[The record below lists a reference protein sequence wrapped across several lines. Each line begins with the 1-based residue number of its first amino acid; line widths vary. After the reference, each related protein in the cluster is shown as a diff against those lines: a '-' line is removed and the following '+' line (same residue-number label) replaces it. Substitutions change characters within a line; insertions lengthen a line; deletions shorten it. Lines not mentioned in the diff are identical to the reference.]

1 MKSSLWPGIKLVFV
15 KEVTLGLRFKAAWWA
30 MLMFALTTLA
40 CVSMALQGA
49 PLEPKLA
56 AALLWIILFFASMAG
71 ADRSFVDEDTA
82 GTLPTLKLYGAAQ
95 MVLWGKL
102 LYTGFLLLCLTVFIA
117 PLFLLLT
124 GAEVMLGG
132 VFLGTLLLGTLGIS
146 AAGTLI
152 AALTCGAQVK
162 SGLFSILMLPVI
174 LPVFLP
180 AIFLTA
186 GALGSGSAPLSYLVG
201 MALYDGVLLM
211 GASVLFDYLWY
222 ED

>member
-186 GALGSGSAPLSYLVG
+186 GALGGGSVPLSYLIG

-211 GASVLFDYLWY
+211 AASVLFDYLWY

>member
-1 MKSSLWPGIKLVFV
+1 
-15 KEVTLGLRFKAAWWA
+15 
-30 MLMFALTTLA
+30 
-40 CVSMALQGA
+40 
-49 PLEPKLA
+49 
-56 AALLWIILFFASMAG
+56 
-71 ADRSFVDEDTA
+71 
-82 GTLPTLKLYGAAQ
+82 
-95 MVLWGKL
+95 
-102 LYTGFLLLCLTVFIA
+102 LLCLTVFIA

-124 GAEVMLGG
+124 GAEVVSVG
-132 VFLGTLLLGTLGIS
+132 VFMGTLLLGTLGIS

-186 GALGSGSAPLSYLVG
+186 GALGGGSAPLSYLVG
-201 MALYDGVLLM
+201 MGLYDGVLLM

>member
-1 MKSSLWPGIKLVFV
+1 MKSSLWPGIKLVFT
-15 KEVTLGLRFKAAWWA
+15 KEFTLGLRFKAAWWA

-49 PLEPKLA
+49 PLEPNLA

-71 ADRSFVDEDTA
+71 ADRSFADEDMA

-117 PLFLLLT
+117 PLFLLLM
-124 GAEVMLGG
+124 GAEVVLGG
-132 VFLGTLLLGTLGIS
+132 VFLGTLLFGTIGIS

-186 GALGSGSAPLSYLVG
+186 GALGGGSAHLSYLVG

>member
-132 VFLGTLLLGTLGIS
+132 VFLGTLLLGTIGIS

-186 GALGSGSAPLSYLVG
+186 GALGSGLAPLSYLVG

>member
-15 KEVTLGLRFKAAWWA
+15 KEFTLGLRFKAAWWA

-49 PLEPKLA
+49 PLEPNLA

-71 ADRSFVDEDTA
+71 ADRGFADEDMA
-82 GTLPTLKLYGAAQ
+82 GTLPTLKLYGVAQ

-124 GAEVMLGG
+124 GAEVVLGG
-132 VFLGTLLLGTLGIS
+132 VFLWTLLLGTLGIS

-186 GALGSGSAPLSYLVG
+186 GALGGGSAPLSYLVG

>member
-49 PLEPKLA
+49 PLEPNLA

-186 GALGSGSAPLSYLVG
+186 GALGGGSVPLSYLIG

-211 GASVLFDYLWY
+211 AASVLFDYLWY

>member
-1 MKSSLWPGIKLVFV
+1 MKSSLWPGIKLVFT
-15 KEVTLGLRFKAAWWA
+15 KEFTLGLRFKAAWWA

-71 ADRSFVDEDTA
+71 ADRSFADEDTA

-124 GAEVMLGG
+124 GAEVVLGG
-132 VFLGTLLLGTLGIS
+132 VFMGTLLLGTLGIA

-186 GALGSGSAPLSYLVG
+186 GALGGGSAPLSYLVG

-211 GASVLFDYLWY
+211 GASVLFDHLWY

>member
-1 MKSSLWPGIKLVFV
+1 MKSSLWPGIKLVFT
-15 KEVTLGLRFKAAWWA
+15 KEFTLGLRFKAAWAA

-49 PLEPKLA
+49 PLEPNLA

-71 ADRSFVDEDTA
+71 ADRSFADEDMA
-82 GTLPTLKLYGAAQ
+82 GTLATLKLYGAAQ

-124 GAEVMLGG
+124 GAEVVLGG
-132 VFLGTLLLGTLGIS
+132 
-146 AAGTLI
+146 
-152 AALTCGAQVK
+152 
-162 SGLFSILMLPVI
+162 
-174 LPVFLP
+174 
-180 AIFLTA
+180 
-186 GALGSGSAPLSYLVG
+186 GSAPLSYLVG

-211 GASVLFDYLWY
+211 GAAVLFDYLWY

>member
-186 GALGSGSAPLSYLVG
+186 GALGGGSVPLRYLVG

>member
-49 PLEPKLA
+49 PLEPNLA

-124 GAEVMLGG
+124 GAEVVLGG
-132 VFLGTLLLGTLGIS
+132 VFMGTLLLGTIGIA

-186 GALGSGSAPLSYLVG
+186 GALGSGSAPLGYLVG

>member
-15 KEVTLGLRFKAAWWA
+15 KEFTLGLRFKAAWWA

-49 PLEPKLA
+49 PLEPNLA

-124 GAEVMLGG
+124 GAEVVSGG
-132 VFLGTLLLGTLGIS
+132 VFMGTLLLGTIGIS

-180 AIFLTA
+180 AMLLTA
-186 GALGSGSAPLSYLVG
+186 GALGGGSAPVSYLIG

>member
-102 LYTGFLLLCLTVFIA
+102 LYTGLLLLCLTVFIA

-186 GALGSGSAPLSYLVG
+186 GALGGGSVPLSYLIG

>member
-1 MKSSLWPGIKLVFV
+1 
-15 KEVTLGLRFKAAWWA
+15 
-30 MLMFALTTLA
+30 
-40 CVSMALQGA
+40 
-49 PLEPKLA
+49 
-56 AALLWIILFFASMAG
+56 MAG

-186 GALGSGSAPLSYLVG
+186 GALGGGSVPLSYLVG

-211 GASVLFDYLWY
+211 AASVLFDYLWY

>member
-201 MALYDGVLLM
+201 MGLYDGVLLM